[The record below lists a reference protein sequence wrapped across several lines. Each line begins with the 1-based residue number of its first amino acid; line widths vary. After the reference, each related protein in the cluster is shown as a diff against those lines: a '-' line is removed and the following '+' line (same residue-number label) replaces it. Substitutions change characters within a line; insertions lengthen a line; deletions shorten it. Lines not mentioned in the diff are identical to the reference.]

1 MERVLQA
8 QNDLAM
14 SSGYSTRKRDNSARY
29 VDLLPRKT
37 QAEKAQAE
45 IFVPSV
51 YLMNSFN

>member
-1 MERVLQA
+1 MEKDLQA
-8 QNDLAM
+8 QNDLAT
-14 SSGYSTRKRDNSARY
+14 SSGYSTRKKDNSIKYAK
-29 VDLLPRKT
+29 LLPRKT